1 MEAFQLTAAFVLAG
15 IVLIA
20 IPNHQSNRERLIRY
34 QEQNQALKQEVL
46 RLEGYKE
53 GAKDFR

>member
-20 IPNHQSNRERLIRY
+20 IPNHQSNRERVIRY
-34 QEQNQALKQEVL
+34 QEQNENLRQEII

-53 GAKDFR
+53 GARDFR

>member
-1 MEAFQLTAAFVLAG
+1 MEAFQLTAAFVFAG

-20 IPNHQSNRERLIRY
+20 IPNHQSNRERVIRY
-34 QEQNQALKQEVL
+34 QEQNENLRQEII